1 MGRGQECDVVPSRKR
16 RGLPWPKHSVAD
28 APEDGELAEDIIL
41 DSADDRETV
50 DGDTAGGGAT
60 DGDTVDGETADG
72 EAAESDA
79 ADGEG
84 APKSPRRG
92 RSLPRIRVSLTA
104 LVAVLLVV
112 LVGAGSWLFLTR
124 PVAQSPI
131 ELTAFDE
138 ILSAARSG
146 IVDVTSFDYLTLD
159 QDIAEIDA
167 VTTDELHDDTITAL
181 TDRRDQ
187 LVTDQ
192 QVSATE
198 VIAASVTQATATRAT
213 ALIVLRARVKNL
225 LTPQETVTRYRIEV
239 KLRLVDGR
247 WLLSGLTGA

>member
-1 MGRGQECDVVPSRKR
+1 MPTRKR
-16 RGLPWPKHSVAD
+16 RGLPPFWTKDSPAD
-28 APEDGELAEDIIL
+28 PPDDSEADDAVGAEVSAED
-41 DSADDRETV
+41 DA
-50 DGDTAGGGAT
+50 
-60 DGDTVDGETADG
+60 
-72 EAAESDA
+72 AAEVSANDDA
-79 ADGEG
+79 ADDDDGEG
-84 APKSPRRG
+84 EKTGLRR

-104 LVAVLLVV
+104 VVAALLVV
-112 LVGAGSWLFLTR
+112 LLGVGTWLFLTR
-124 PVAQSPI
+124 PIAQSPI

-167 VTTDELHDDTITAL
+167 VTTEDLHDDTIAAL
-181 TDRRDQ
+181 EDRRDQ

-198 VIAASVTQATATRAT
+198 VIAASVTEATATRAT
-213 ALIVLRARVKNL
+213 AVIVLRARVKNL

-239 KLRLVDGR
+239 KLMLVDGR